1 MRVAET
7 CSCGASFTVDG
18 EDVMRLV
25 REWRRKHICNETTS
39 NSEVQTSGAAVIENQ
54 IGFRV
59 EGLVATLPEKPFE
72 WGDDE

>member
-1 MRVAET
+1 
-7 CSCGASFTVDG
+7 
-18 EDVMRLV
+18 MRLV
-25 REWRRKHICNETTS
+25 REWRRKHICNETGS

-59 EGLVATLPEKPFE
+59 EGLIATLPEKPFE